1 MTSKLRPAYSLLRAS
16 HESANSF
23 VLQKSLHAFDVF
35 VEHQL
40 YSHYLLGCLE
50 SINLLD
56 KWGFGDSHSI
66 VNPGDP
72 ET

>member
-35 VEHQL
+35 VAHQL
-40 YSHYLLGCLE
+40 YSHYTFQGKKGLSYLMVV
-50 SINLLD
+50 S
-56 KWGFGDSHSI
+56 
-66 VNPGDP
+66 P
-72 ET
+72 EPYDRIISSFVPT